1 MHKLGVVTIAAM
13 MLTLAGCAQPSTGPP
28 PVMSTVVC
36 GVTLDRA
43 IGQAHVYDITAK
55 SFNRHS
61 VITGPTD
68 VFVRVAGSCK
78 QGSQVTIMPGDAF
91 RVLKTVWAPDHLPV
105 ALVLEARRAVPTELV
120 AYQHGRVVGILRT
133 DVAKDDVSHT
143 LNAAN
148 EAHPQLTP
156 TAVTGAVGAFWMLG
170 SYPCATGTCSALMR
184 SADGGKSFVRVGT
197 PPAGIYGI
205 EFANLLDGYAYSVG
219 SPNDRLY
226 WTGDGGKTW
235 RLAFA
240 RFLYL
245 PPQAVEVTDGRA
257 YVLVPENCSQG
268 LCKALQLASSPVTS
282 DTWTTRQLPLTAVE
296 AEDRFGWAAFGSNL
310 WFVWTLRNPYLLVS
324 HDGGRT
330 FSKLTPGGYLQA
342 LGCTL
347 TATSP
352 ITLWGF
358 CPTGNVGY
366 AVRQPTGAGTS

>member
-1 MHKLGVVTIAAM
+1 
-13 MLTLAGCAQPSTGPP
+13 
-28 PVMSTVVC
+28 MSTVVC

-68 VFVRVAGSCK
+68 VFVRVAGSRK

-105 ALVLEARRAVPTELV
+105 ALVLELGGAVPTELV

-148 EAHPQLTP
+148 EANPQLTP
-156 TAVTGAVGAFWMLG
+156 TAVTGAAGAFWMLG

-205 EFANLLDGYAYSVG
+205 EFANLLDGYRTAREARMTASIGLVTEARPG
-219 SPNDRLY
+219 DLRLPDSCTCRHRQSKSPMAAP
-226 WTGDGGKTW
+226 T
-235 RLAFA
+235 
-240 RFLYL
+240 
-245 PPQAVEVTDGRA
+245 
-257 YVLVPENCSQG
+257 C
-268 LCKALQLASSPVTS
+268 SSP
-282 DTWTTRQLPLTAVE
+282 RTAHKVC
-296 AEDRFGWAAFGSNL
+296 ARRYNW
-310 WFVWTLRNPYLLVS
+310 RRP
-324 HDGGRT
+324 R
-330 FSKLTPGGYLQA
+330 
-342 LGCTL
+342 
-347 TATSP
+347 
-352 ITLWGF
+352 
-358 CPTGNVGY
+358 
-366 AVRQPTGAGTS
+366 